1 VPLNRQLTGYTIL
14 RLFLGVFFLFLGIGK
29 LRWLI
34 NSGILAGQLGG
45 WLQAS
50 APDSISHRYLTTV
63 AIPLVWLWARLVP
76 LGELACGVALIA
88 GFRTAVAAAVGL
100 VMVLNYHLASGLL
113 FRYEL
118 LTNGYGLPVIGAT
131 LALAFGGVRLP
142 WSVRG

>member
-1 VPLNRQLTGYTIL
+1 MPFNRQITGYTIL
-14 RLFLGVFFLFLGIGK
+14 RLFLGVFFLFAGIGK

-34 NSGILAGQLGG
+34 NSGVLAGQLET

-50 APDSISHRYLTTV
+50 GHASISHRYLTTV
-63 AIPLVWLWARLVP
+63 AIPFVWLWARLVP
-76 LGELACGVALIA
+76 LGELGCGIALIA
-88 GFRTAVAAAVGL
+88 GFRTSVAAAIAL
-100 VMVLNYHLASGLL
+100 FMVLNYHLASGML

>member
-1 VPLNRQLTGYTIL
+1 MIL
-14 RLFLGVFFLFLGIGK
+14 RLFIGVFFLFAGIGK

-34 NSGILAGQLGG
+34 NSGILTGQLEG

-50 APDSISHRYLTTV
+50 APASISHRYLTTV
-63 AIPLVWLWARLVP
+63 GIPLVWLWARLVP
-76 LGELACGVALIA
+76 LGELLCAMALIA
-88 GFRTAVAAAVGL
+88 GFRTSIAAAIAL
-100 VMVLNYHLASGLL
+100 LMVLNYHVGSGLL

-142 WSVRG
+142 WSIRG

>member
-1 VPLNRQLTGYTIL
+1 VPFNRQLTGYTIL
-14 RLFLGVFFLFLGIGK
+14 RLCLGVFFLFLGIGK

-50 APDSISHRYLTTV
+50 APASISHRYLTTV

-76 LGELACGVALIA
+76 IGELACGIAMIA
-88 GFRTAVAAAVGL
+88 GFRTSVAAAAAL

-113 FRYEL
+113 FRYDL
-118 LTNGYGLPVIGAT
+118 LTSGYGLPVIGAT

>member
-1 VPLNRQLTGYTIL
+1 VPFNRQITGYTIL

-34 NSGILAGQLGG
+34 NSGILTSQLEN

-50 APDSISHRYLTTV
+50 GPASISHRYLTTV
-63 AIPLVWLWARLVP
+63 AIPFVRLWARLVP
-76 LGELACGVALIA
+76 IGEVACGLALIA
-88 GFRTAVAAAVGL
+88 GFRTSIAAAVAL
-100 VMVLNYHLASGLL
+100 LMVLNYHLASGLL
-113 FRYEL
+113 FRYDF

-142 WSVRG
+142 WSLRG